1 MSGGDEATIMVKAQ
15 YAYTT
20 SEPNELS
27 FTEGAL
33 IKVSPRLI
41 FSFSFLFSQSHLSI
55 STGDVPGR
63 QRLVGGR
70 AQRSRRRLPLQ
81 SRTASG
87 SATLRQ
93 EPTLL

>member
-41 FSFSFLFSQSHLSI
+41 FSFSFLFFSPNLIYLFPPPQVTYQDDSGWWEGELN
-55 STGDVPGR
+55 GR
-63 QRLVGGR
+63 VGVFPSNHVR
-70 AQRSRRRLPLQ
+70 PAAAP
-81 SRTASG
+81 
-87 SATLRQ
+87 
-93 EPTLL
+93 P

>member
-1 MSGGDEATIMVKAQ
+1 VVQAASAPMSGGDEATIMVKAQ

-41 FSFSFLFSQSHLSI
+41 FFFFFSFLPI
-55 STGDVPGR
+55 SFIYFHHHR
-63 QRLVGGR
+63 
-70 AQRSRRRLPLQ
+70 
-81 SRTASG
+81 
-87 SATLRQ
+87 
-93 EPTLL
+93 